1 MPFTVDLRLAWCSH
15 EAAQFACSAFH
26 YSRTLPTG
34 KLVKVGVWEDR
45 RFVGCL
51 LFSRGNS
58 PNIGSPY
65 RLEQREVCE
74 LTRVA
79 LAPHRSATSRI
90 IAIAL
95 RLLRR
100 QSPGLRLIVSF
111 ADPRHG
117 HHGGIYQ
124 AGGWLYVGLT
134 GRECVIRLHGR
145 LIHPRSVSSRWG
157 SRRIAWLRQN
167 VDATAERVVTEA
179 KHKYLFPLDA
189 DLRAQLLPL
198 VRPYPKKRPK
208 EAGSCPIPAGLEGAM
223 PIRPL
228 HHDEEAAHG

>member
-1 MPFTVDLRLAWCSH
+1 MLR
-15 EAAQFACSAFH
+15 
-26 YSRTLPTG
+26 
-34 KLVKVGVWEDR
+34 
-45 RFVGCL
+45 
-51 LFSRGNS
+51 

-65 RLEQREVCE
+65 GLAQSAVCE

-90 IAIAL
+90 VAIAL

-111 ADPRHG
+111 ADPRQG

-134 GRECVIRLHGR
+134 GRECLIRLGGR

-157 SRRIAWLRQN
+157 CRQIAWLRQN
-167 VDATAERVVTEA
+167 VDATAERIVTEP
-179 KHKYLFPLDA
+179 KFKYLFPFDA
-189 DLRAQLLPL
+189 DLRAQLAPL
-198 VRPYPKKRPK
+198 AKPSPTRAK
-208 EAGSCPIPAGLEGAM
+208 EQEPARSPAGLDGAT

-228 HHDEEAAHG
+228 HFMEGEAHV